1 MLAAGNEIE
10 ENPMFKRVIVAGLSA
25 LLLAGTST
33 LALAQAGDPAVGERM
48 KGHITY
54 LASDALLGRD
64 TGSAGHIA
72 AVEYVERYFTEF
84 GLTPLGNADRTSWRQ
99 PITFANIKT
108 DGAELT
114 VGDRTFRQ
122 GDDMALSSTTLGQQA
137 VDAELVFVGHGVVAP
152 TEGIDDYAGLDVR
165 GKIVVVL
172 YDMPK
177 GLPSELSAHL
187 QSSKATTAAERGAIG
202 VLTLLPAQARPAPWS
217 YLMTF
222 LGEPQMKWTDAQ
234 GRPQSD
240 AKGLAFEGYLSTPM
254 SDALFAGAP
263 MTAEAVQ
270 TQGASERVAGFP
282 LQGRMAG
289 TITTSAEMVESPNVV
304 GVLEGS
310 DPVLKNEYVVV
321 MGHLD
326 HVGVDEEAEG
336 DDKIFN
342 GAMDNASGIATMI
355 EVARDLS
362 TNRPKRSVI
371 FLAVTAEEKGLLGS
385 SYYAANPT
393 VPIQDIVA
401 AVNLDMPI
409 LTYAF
414 EDVVAFGA
422 EHSTLGGLTTE
433 AATAVGIAVT
443 PDPTPEEVFFV
454 RSDHYEFVKAGVP
467 SIYLDTGPAGPGE
480 VAAKHFL
487 DNDYHKPSD
496 EIDLPFDWD
505 AAARFQA
512 LNTSIART
520 IANGDRPQWYAD
532 SPFAVA
538 DRPSATRPAN

>member
-1 MLAAGNEIE
+1 
-10 ENPMFKRVIVAGLSA
+10 MFKRVFVAGVSA

-33 LALAQAGDPAVGERM
+33 LAMAQAGDPAVAERM

-54 LASDALLGRD
+54 LASDDLMGRD

-72 AVEYVERYFTEF
+72 AVEYVERHYAEL
-84 GLTPLGNADRTSWRQ
+84 GLTPLGNAERTSWRQ
-99 PITFANIKT
+99 PITFANISTTGGEMK
-108 DGAELT
+108 
-114 VGDRTFRQ
+114 VGDQTFRQ
-122 GDDMALSSTTLGQQA
+122 GEHFAAYSTVLGQQSF
-137 VDAELVFVGHGVVAP
+137 DAEMVFVGHGVVAP

-165 GKIVVVL
+165 GKVVVVL
-172 YDMPK
+172 YDMPE

-240 AKGLAFEGYLSTPM
+240 ARGLQFEGYLSTPM
-254 SDALFAGAP
+254 TDALFAGAP
-263 MTAEAVQ
+263 MSGQEVQ
-270 TQGASERVAGFP
+270 TKGATERVQGFALP
-282 LQGRMAG
+282 GRMSG
-289 TITTSAEMVESPNVV
+289 SITTSAEMIESPNVV

-326 HVGVDEEAEG
+326 HVGVDEEEEG

-362 TNRPKRSVI
+362 ADRPKRSVI

-393 VPIQDIVA
+393 VPLENIVA

-422 EHSTLGGLTTE
+422 EHSTLGVVTAE
-433 AATAVGIAVT
+433 AAAAVGIAVT
-443 PDPTPEEVFFV
+443 PDPTPEEAFFV

-467 SIYLDTGPAGPGE
+467 SIYRDTGPAGPGAE
-480 VAAKHFL
+480 ASAIFL
-487 DNDYHKPSD
+487 ENDYHKVSD

-512 LNTSIART
+512 VNTSIART
-520 IANGDRPQWYAD
+520 IADGPRPLWYSD
-532 SPFAVA
+532 SPFAVEGQPTA
-538 DRPSATRPAN
+538 QRPAN

>member
-1 MLAAGNEIE
+1 
-10 ENPMFKRVIVAGLSA
+10 MFKRVFVAGLSA
-25 LLLAGTST
+25 LMLAGASS
-33 LALAQAGDPAVGERM
+33 LAMAQAGDPVVGERM
-48 KGHITY
+48 KAHITY
-54 LASDALLGRD
+54 LASDDLLGRD

-72 AVEYVERYFTEF
+72 AVEYVERHFAEF
-84 GLTPLGNADRTSWRQ
+84 GLTPLGDAERTSWRQ
-99 PITFANIKT
+99 PITFANIST
-108 DGAELT
+108 TAGELT
-114 VGDRTFRQ
+114 IGGRTFRQ
-122 GDDMALSSTTLGQQA
+122 GDDFAASSTVLGQQA
-137 VDAELVFVGHGVVAP
+137 FDADLVFVGHGVVAP

-172 YDMPK
+172 YDMPQ

-187 QSSKATTAAERGAIG
+187 QSSKATVAAQHGAIG

-222 LGEPQMKWTDAQ
+222 LGEPQMKWTDAE

-240 AKGLAFEGYLSTPM
+240 ARDLKFEAYLSTPM

-263 MTAEAVQ
+263 MSAQDVQ
-270 TQGASERVAGFP
+270 TKGATERVAGFP
-282 LQGRMAG
+282 LAGRATG
-289 TITTSAEMVESPNVV
+289 SITTSAEMVESPNVV

-342 GAMDNASGIATMI
+342 GAMDNASGIATML

-362 TNRPKRSVI
+362 ADRPKRSVI

-393 VPIQDIVA
+393 VPIENIVA

-422 EHSTLGGLTTE
+422 EHSTLGQVAKE
-433 AATAVGIAVT
+433 AAAAVGIAVT
-443 PDPTPEEVFFV
+443 PDPTPDEAFFV

-467 SIYLDTGPAGPGE
+467 SIYLDTGPGGPGHE
-480 VAAKHFL
+480 AAEIFL
-487 DNDYHKPSD
+487 KNDYHKPSD

-505 AAARFQA
+505 AAARFEA
-512 LNTSIART
+512 VNTSIART
-520 IANGDRPQWYAD
+520 IANGERPRWYAD
-532 SPFAVA
+532 SPFAVEGQ
-538 DRPSATRPAN
+538 PTATRPAN